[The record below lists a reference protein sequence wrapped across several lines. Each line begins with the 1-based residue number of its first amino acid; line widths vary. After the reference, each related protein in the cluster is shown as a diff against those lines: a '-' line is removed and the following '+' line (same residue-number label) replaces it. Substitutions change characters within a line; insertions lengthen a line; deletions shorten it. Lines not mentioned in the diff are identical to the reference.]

1 MPGKRTGLLL
11 NEAQKDKGKQL
22 KALKDERRA
31 ALDGRH
37 RYLISVIAEVISLG
51 EMDVEEAII
60 SDDQVC
66 KI

>member
-1 MPGKRTGLLL
+1 MILS
-11 NEAQKDKGKQL
+11 NEARKEKIKQV

-37 RYLISVIAEVISLG
+37 KYLISIIAEVISLG
-51 EMDVEEAII
+51 DAEVEEAII
-60 SDDQVC
+60 SDDKVC